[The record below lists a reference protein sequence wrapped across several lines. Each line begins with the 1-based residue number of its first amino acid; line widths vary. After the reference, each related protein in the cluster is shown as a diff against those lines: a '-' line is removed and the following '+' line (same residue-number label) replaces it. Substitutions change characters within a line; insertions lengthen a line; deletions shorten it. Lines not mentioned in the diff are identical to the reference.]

1 MSGALTALGYV
12 DAFTAVALALTTTAL
27 GTVLSILREKGML
40 GGALGRH
47 FLASGAVGELFPII
61 AIAIFLSVNSRFSA
75 LISLAAIALV
85 ALLLA
90 ASAHLVRGRR
100 LAHIALQGADAT
112 SQTTLRLT
120 IVLLLGLLVLAAEF
134 GLDVVMGAFLAGV
147 VLRRWTPGDL
157 HALEAKLDA
166 IGYGF
171 FIPVFFVTAGMGI
184 DLQSIRES
192 PARLVVFLF
201 LLLAVRGLPIL
212 VVYRKALPSRERVR
226 LMLLSATTLPLLVAL
241 TQIGVSSGTMRTDNA
256 AALVGAGVLSVLF
269 FPLLAIGLHR
279 PTAEPEDSSTPAS
292 PRVRLATTRWRQPC
306 RWRTIGSMPSS
317 NQWIAFLVA
326 SFLFIQI
333 PGPSVLFM
341 LGRALTVG
349 RRDAL
354 VSVAGNGLG
363 LMVQATLVAIG
374 LGAVVAAS
382 ATAYSVLKIVGAA
395 YVVWLGIQAIRHRG
409 DARRA
414 MLEGR
419 GAPSEGRRALLT
431 GLVVGLTNPKTIVF
445 FVAFLPQ
452 FTDETAAAGP
462 QIALLGLVFAVMAI
476 TSDSIWAILA
486 GKARDW
492 FAREPR
498 RLDRLGVAGGVMMI
512 GLGGTM
518 AATE

>member
-1 MSGALTALGYV
+1 MDDVSGLQTLLVVAAVSAVAPICAILLPGQRIPQLILLIVGGVLIGPDVLGLELDLEVELIANVGLGMVFLLAGLEIDPAMIRERTGRLALIAWTTSLVVAVGVSGALTALDYV

-27 GTVLSILREKGML
+27 GTVLPILREKGML

-100 LAHIALQGADAT
+100 LAHIALQSADAT

-147 VLRRWTPGDL
+147 VLRRWSPGDL

-192 PARLVVFLF
+192 PDRLVVFLF

-256 AALVGAGVLSVLF
+256 AALVGAGVLSVLI

-292 PRVRLATTRWRQPC
+292 PQ
-306 RWRTIGSMPSS
+306 
-317 NQWIAFLVA
+317 
-326 SFLFIQI
+326 
-333 PGPSVLFM
+333 
-341 LGRALTVG
+341 
-349 RRDAL
+349 
-354 VSVAGNGLG
+354 
-363 LMVQATLVAIG
+363 
-374 LGAVVAAS
+374 S
-382 ATAYSVLKIVGAA
+382 A
-395 YVVWLGIQAIRHRG
+395 
-409 DARRA
+409 
-414 MLEGR
+414 
-419 GAPSEGRRALLT
+419 
-431 GLVVGLTNPKTIVF
+431 
-445 FVAFLPQ
+445 
-452 FTDETAAAGP
+452 
-462 QIALLGLVFAVMAI
+462 
-476 TSDSIWAILA
+476 
-486 GKARDW
+486 
-492 FAREPR
+492 
-498 RLDRLGVAGGVMMI
+498 
-512 GLGGTM
+512 
-518 AATE
+518 

>member
-1 MSGALTALGYV
+1 MDVLTGLQTLLVVAAVSAAAPIIAIILPGQRIPQLILLIVGGVLIGPDVLGLELDLEVELIANVGLGMVFLLAGLEIDPAMIRERTGRLALIAWTTSLVVAVGVSGALTALDYV

-27 GTVLSILREKGML
+27 GTVLPILREKGML

-192 PARLVVFLF
+192 PDRLVVFLF

-256 AALVGAGVLSVLF
+256 AALVGAGVLSVLI
-269 FPLLAIGLHR
+269 FPLLAIWLHR

-292 PRVRLATTRWRQPC
+292 PQ
-306 RWRTIGSMPSS
+306 
-317 NQWIAFLVA
+317 
-326 SFLFIQI
+326 
-333 PGPSVLFM
+333 
-341 LGRALTVG
+341 
-349 RRDAL
+349 
-354 VSVAGNGLG
+354 
-363 LMVQATLVAIG
+363 
-374 LGAVVAAS
+374 S
-382 ATAYSVLKIVGAA
+382 A
-395 YVVWLGIQAIRHRG
+395 
-409 DARRA
+409 
-414 MLEGR
+414 
-419 GAPSEGRRALLT
+419 
-431 GLVVGLTNPKTIVF
+431 
-445 FVAFLPQ
+445 
-452 FTDETAAAGP
+452 
-462 QIALLGLVFAVMAI
+462 
-476 TSDSIWAILA
+476 
-486 GKARDW
+486 
-492 FAREPR
+492 
-498 RLDRLGVAGGVMMI
+498 
-512 GLGGTM
+512 
-518 AATE
+518 